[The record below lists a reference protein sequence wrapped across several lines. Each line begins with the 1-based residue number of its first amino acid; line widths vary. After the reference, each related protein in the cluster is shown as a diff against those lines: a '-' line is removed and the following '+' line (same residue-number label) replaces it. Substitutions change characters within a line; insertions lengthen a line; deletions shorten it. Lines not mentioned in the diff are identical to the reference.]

1 MTGSGCCD
9 SLWGTVCQNEKLPLV
24 LKADSGSRLMT
35 GTLCLPPQAS
45 SFHFLP
51 TLSFQSIG
59 KKWGQAS
66 SLFFAGFHRQLGH
79 CVCGRKVIPLSDPS
93 LAVTSEK
100 ASGDVTEGGRGVLE
114 VISSSHPGMVESN
127 GSKGHLGLVALV
139 MVGNQ

>member
-1 MTGSGCCD
+1 MGSGFLPFLCWVPQATGS
-9 SLWGTVCQNEKLPLV
+9 
-24 LKADSGSRLMT
+24 
-35 GTLCLPPQAS
+35 LCVWPQ
-45 SFHFLP
+45 
-51 TLSFQSIG
+51 
-59 KKWGQAS
+59 
-66 SLFFAGFHRQLGH
+66 GH
-79 CVCGRKVIPLSDPS
+79 SLSDPS